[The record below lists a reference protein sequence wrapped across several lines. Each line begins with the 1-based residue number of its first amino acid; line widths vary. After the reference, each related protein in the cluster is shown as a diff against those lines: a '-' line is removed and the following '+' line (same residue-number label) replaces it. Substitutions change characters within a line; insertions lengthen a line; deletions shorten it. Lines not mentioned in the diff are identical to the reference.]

1 MEEGMLGNFFAL
13 YTDIPLPFD
22 LKSIVEEVL
31 LIDNLS
37 VFILFFMLYISLYLY
52 ACFRRTIVFYT
63 DFPIH

>member
-31 LIDNLS
+31 LIVNFSGLIL
-37 VFILFFMLYISLYLY
+37 VF
-52 ACFRRTIVFYT
+52 
-63 DFPIH
+63 